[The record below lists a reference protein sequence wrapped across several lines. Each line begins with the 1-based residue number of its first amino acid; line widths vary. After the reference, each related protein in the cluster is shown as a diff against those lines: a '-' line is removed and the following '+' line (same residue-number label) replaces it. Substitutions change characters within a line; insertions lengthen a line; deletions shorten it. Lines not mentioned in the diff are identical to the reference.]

1 MAYVTAKDLRAVV
14 PDQYRDAAL
23 SDSGATPDPG
33 LLQAVIDAACQE
45 VDALIEGRVRL
56 PLSSVPSKIKTA
68 ATYLAL
74 EILFVRRGVDMPAA
88 MAGKI
93 SWWRTWLSKVGAGE
107 LRIEAPADEDT
118 SAAALSTQ
126 GAIVVR
132 PVVTGTGGLIGA
144 LLFLLAFLARPA
156 AGIDARTYDFIA
168 PTNPLIE
175 SADFMEWSQAESVR
189 LRYRLAAADATRE
202 ARWEISDATN
212 LWLNEAPVRSGAVW
226 SWNPAPTQTCLPAGR
241 YVGRVA
247 VYARSGTNLTF
258 HRILAFQ
265 DVRVHEA
272 RDPQNLVFASPLD
285 TLAPVWFDVVQGNLA
300 AHVARSNNPH
310 GVTAAQIG
318 ALTAE
323 SDAAGL
329 AAAASVQSNLA
340 EHAAKTNNPHGVTAA
355 QIGALMSENDP
366 AFFAW
371 EPSAH
376 VPVVCAGGW
385 LFPDFFRLQTTPY
398 SDVGVSYGPTSAY
411 NSIQFTWQTVTPQ
424 KGEVLSAEII
434 HQQDWSTAV
443 SYTSD
448 EVLEIR
454 ELDGTF
460 YADWPD
466 GTPSGTVGRVVARLG
481 DFSRTLEL
489 TCRGASAAIS
499 NAWWTGDVAGSFRAA
514 VNVAVSNRAWA
525 ANKEAS
531 LFSPW
536 PYSTTNPVFTRN
548 TNCWV
553 AGINFTCASPWN
565 SYRYPYWVNGIE
577 YQHNDRGNYHAG
589 TAITPQH
596 FIYASHFAVATNTTF
611 RWIDSTNGVHDR
623 TLVDQRFLGN
633 DIALGLLDA
642 PLPAEIAPAKC
653 LGDDAISYL
662 RGMYGL
668 KNALGFRVVGLDAH
682 EMAWLYASPFM
693 ERVAD
698 AWQDAF
704 YLSGST
710 NVPFSRSG
718 AVGGD
723 SGNPIFLT
731 EGTNVV
737 LLSTF
742 WTPQSGP
749 FLPAFRADI
758 EAAMVEMGGS
768 IYTNWPAADL
778 SAWTNYDA
786 GLELPEF

>member
-1 MAYVTAKDLRAVV
+1 MA
-14 PDQYRDAAL
+14 
-23 SDSGATPDPG
+23 
-33 LLQAVIDAACQE
+33 
-45 VDALIEGRVRL
+45 
-56 PLSSVPSKIKTA
+56 
-68 ATYLAL
+68 
-74 EILFVRRGVDMPAA
+74 
-88 MAGKI
+88 
-93 SWWRTWLSKVGAGE
+93 
-107 LRIEAPADEDT
+107 
-118 SAAALSTQ
+118 
-126 GAIVVR
+126 
-132 PVVTGTGGLIGA
+132 
-144 LLFLLAFLARPA
+144 
-156 AGIDARTYDFIA
+156 
-168 PTNPLIE
+168 
-175 SADFMEWSQAESVR
+175 
-189 LRYRLAAADATRE
+189 
-202 ARWEISDATN
+202 
-212 LWLNEAPVRSGAVW
+212 
-226 SWNPAPTQTCLPAGR
+226 
-241 YVGRVA
+241 
-247 VYARSGTNLTF
+247 
-258 HRILAFQ
+258 
-265 DVRVHEA
+265 
-272 RDPQNLVFASPLD
+272 
-285 TLAPVWFDVVQGNLA
+285 
-300 AHVARSNNPH
+300 
-310 GVTAAQIG
+310 
-318 ALTAE
+318 
-323 SDAAGL
+323 
-329 AAAASVQSNLA
+329 
-340 EHAAKTNNPHGVTAA
+340 
-355 QIGALMSENDP
+355 
-366 AFFAW
+366 
-371 EPSAH
+371 
-376 VPVVCAGGW
+376 
-385 LFPDFFRLQTTPY
+385 PY

-434 HQQDWSTAV
+434 HQRDWSSAV
-443 SYTSD
+443 SYTNA

-454 ELDGTF
+454 EDAGTF
-460 YADWPD
+460 YADWPS

-489 TCRGASAAIS
+489 TYRGASAAVS

-514 VNVAVSNRAWA
+514 VNAAVSNRAWA

-565 SYRYPYWVNGIE
+565 SYRFPYWVDGIE

-596 FIYASHFAVATNTTF
+596 FLYAAHFPVATNTTF
-611 RWIDSTNGVHDR
+611 RWIDFTNGVHDR
-623 TLVDQRFLGN
+623 TLVAQRLLGS

-653 LGDDAISYL
+653 LGDDARSFL

-693 ERVAD
+693 EGVAD

-742 WTPQSGP
+742 WTPQGGP

-786 GLELPEF
+786 GYELPDF